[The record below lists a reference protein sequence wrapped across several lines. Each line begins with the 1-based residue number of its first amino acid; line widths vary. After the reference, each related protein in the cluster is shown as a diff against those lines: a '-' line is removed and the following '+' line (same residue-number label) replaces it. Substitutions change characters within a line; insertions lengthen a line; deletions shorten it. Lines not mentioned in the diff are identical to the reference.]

1 MDISTLDILN
11 YVNPA
16 VVGFCLCIGYIIKHS
31 ISQIPNKLIP
41 LIMGVIGAICSLAIN
56 WPVESAQAA
65 LIAVYGGLASGLMS
79 TGLHQAFA
87 QMVGGADSKDGEG

>member
-11 YVNPA
+11 YVNP
-16 VVGFCLCIGYIIKHS
+16 VTVGICLCIGYIIKHS

-41 LIMGVIGAICSLAIN
+41 LIMGVLGAAFSLINN
-56 WPVESAQAA
+56 WPVETAQAA
-65 LIAVYGGLASGLMS
+65 LAAVYGGLASGLVS

-87 QMVGGADSKDGEG
+87 QMIGGTDDKGGEG